1 MLRGRGFSIEGLTV
15 GAVLAFLAVLMAPAC
30 RAAVSEPES
39 AAVATAT
46 ATAPAPAPARG
57 EALYREGRLASGA
70 PVQAQR
76 LGSPVEGAAAACVNC
91 HRRSGLG
98 SYEGSILV
106 PPIIGPY
113 LFRERTANTQDL
125 NLPHIRGFTP
135 NAYAYTDL
143 TLAAAI
149 RTGVAGDGRV
159 MNALMPRYSIDD
171 ASLAALLEYLK
182 TLSAGPFP
190 GVGDQVLEVATIVT
204 PDVDPDERGAML
216 KVIEEYF
223 RARNAAVDARI
234 QGAAPAGGGAA
245 EYRAVRHWHLQ
256 VWELAGPAGTWQEQ
270 LQKRQSADPV
280 FAVISGLG
288 RTTWSPVQTFC
299 ERNHVPCVFPN
310 IDLPPALGTDY
321 YSIYF
326 SRGVVLEA
334 DLIFKELSAKAAE
347 AGDVNVAA
355 GAETGAATA
364 TATATAAT
372 TTGRIVQV
380 FRSGDIG
387 AAAAEALTRSA
398 RGSKFVVTNRVLPTV
413 PTAPSA
419 GAAADESAVRRA
431 LKEALTG
438 VRPLDTLVLWLRP
451 RDFAALGETSPPSN
465 PMYLSGSMA
474 NVEDAP
480 PPAAWRKSLHMAYPF
495 DPPDRRRMRENF
507 PHAWFHQH
515 GIPLTAD
522 RVQSNTYLACSMMA
536 DVFDA
541 MLDSY
546 VPDFFIE
553 RLEMMA
559 GNQLSTG
566 FFPRL
571 SLGTGQRYASKGGYI
586 VKFGEPDHA
595 RLVVEGEWAAP

>member
-1 MLRGRGFSIEGLTV
+1 MLRGVKFSIGGLTV
-15 GAVLAFLAVLMAPAC
+15 AAVLAFLAALMAPAC
-30 RAAVSEPES
+30 MAAVSGPES
-39 AAVATAT
+39 AAA
-46 ATAPAPAPARG
+46 APAPADAAARG

-76 LGSPVEGAAAACVNC
+76 LGGPVEGAAAACVNC

-113 LFRERTANTQDL
+113 LFRERAANTQDL

-149 RTGVAGDGRV
+149 RTGVTADGRV

-190 GVGDQVLEVATIVT
+190 GVGDQVLELATIVT
-204 PDVDPDERGAML
+204 PDADPDERAAML

-223 RARNAAVDARI
+223 RVRNTAVAARI
-234 QGAAPAGGGAA
+234 QGAVPAVGGGA
-245 EYRAVRHWHLQ
+245 EYHAVRHWHLQ
-256 VWELAGPAGTWQEQ
+256 VWELAGPADTWEEQ

-288 RTTWSPVQTFC
+288 RATWTPVQSFC
-299 ERNHVPCVFPN
+299 ERHQVPCVFPN
-310 IDLPPALGTDY
+310 IDVPSLSGTDD

-334 DLIFKELSAKAAE
+334 DLIFKELSAKAA
-347 AGDVNVAA
+347 
-355 GAETGAATA
+355 
-364 TATATAAT
+364 
-372 TTGRIVQV
+372 TGRIVQV
-380 FRSGDIG
+380 YRSGDIG
-387 AAAAEALTRSA
+387 AAAAGALTRSTL
-398 RGSKFVVTNRVLPTV
+398 GSRVVVTNRVLPTV

-419 GAAADESAVRRA
+419 GAAADETAVRRD

-438 VRPLDTLVLWLRP
+438 LRPLDTLVLWLRP
-451 RDFAALGETSPPSN
+451 RDIAALGAASPPSN
-465 PMYLSGSMA
+465 QIYLSGSMA
-474 NVEDAP
+474 NGEDAP
-480 PPAAWRKSLHMAYPF
+480 LPAAWRESVHMAYPF

-571 SLGTGQRYASKGGYI
+571 SLGSGQRYASKGGYI
-586 VKFGEPDHA
+586 VKFAPPDHVH
-595 RLVVEGEWAAP
+595 LVVEGDWVTP